1 MTSPTSSRQI
11 EPVTRVTALRW
22 GRVPFEAATASL
34 SPSALRVMIAMAC
47 HADGASRLAWPS
59 QKTLAEE
66 LGWVHSQR
74 TGEAARRRVR
84 LALAELEAADLIEHA
99 GQRVIGPRGRWVRQ
113 YLVAPF
119 PADGASV
126 TPSALDEV
134 LTDGVKSRRR
144 WREDGSADGA
154 ATTPRTD
161 HLEQTISEH
170 KELAT
175 EEAKSGTPPPWA
187 GTGQTWHQWQS
198 GVARQIL
205 ERAAVRAA
213 ERELGEG
220 SDLEPLPSAV
230 EGRT

>member
-34 SPSALRVMIAMAC
+34 SPTALRVMIAMAC

-59 QKTLAEE
+59 QETLARE
-66 LGWVHSQR
+66 LGWESKS
-74 TGEAARRRVR
+74 ARRRVR
-84 LALAELEAADLIEHA
+84 AALAELEAADLIERA

-119 PADGASV
+119 PADGTVA
-126 TPSALDEV
+126 TPSALDEA
-134 LTDGVKSRRR
+134 LTDGTRSDGR
-144 WREDGSADGA
+144 WHQNGSADGVV
-154 ATTPRTD
+154 ATPGTD
-161 HLEQTISEH
+161 HIEQRISEQ

-175 EEAKSGTPPPWA
+175 EEAKPGTPPPWA

-198 GVARQIL
+198 AVARQIL
-205 ERAAVRAA
+205 ERAAVKAA
-213 ERELGEG
+213 ERELNA
-220 SDLEPLPSAV
+220 PAV
-230 EGRT
+230 EVKS